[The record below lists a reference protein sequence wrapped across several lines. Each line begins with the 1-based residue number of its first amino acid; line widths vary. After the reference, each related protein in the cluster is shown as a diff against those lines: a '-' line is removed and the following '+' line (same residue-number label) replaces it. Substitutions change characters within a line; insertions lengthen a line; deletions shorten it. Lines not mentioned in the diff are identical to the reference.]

1 MVESIL
7 EKLRSTGT
15 CTDDELDIVVNFGI
29 KEKSILQRVLPNGV
43 VVKVLE
49 FVDDFY
55 CNIEIGGKVYEN
67 VPYFTFLLWDFHKLG
82 RSVKSCEMRVG
93 YSRKAQYGG
102 GVILRGNLGSFY
114 NNCDVI
120 TDNNILLL
128 NWTYDKLRFSKFASV
143 TLRKFE
149 NTYRTLNL
157 DLVQEGKLRCI
168 GDEILIRSKSVGLK
182 VLDFNE
188 DLSKISLRYKDKEF
202 CCSFEEVLDIHAGDK
217 KLLEELSRGKKQS
230 KDKENEATEVPTYT
244 DEITIKEEHI
254 LDEGTIVIE
263 QDFGSEPII
272 SIEDVKLGGR
282 YQLDSGEIAVVTAV
296 VGDKLNCIT
305 YNGVL
310 RTISVSSIIA
320 EEE

>member
-82 RSVKSCEMRVG
+82 RSVKSCEMSVG
-93 YSRKAQYGG
+93 FSRKAQYGG

-128 NWTYDKLRFSKFASV
+128 NWTYDKLRFTKFAYV
-143 TLRKFE
+143 ALRKFE

-188 DLSKISLRYKDKEF
+188 DLSKISLRYKDSEF
-202 CCSFEEVLDIHAGDK
+202 CCSFEEVLGIHAGDK
-217 KLLEELSRGKKQS
+217 KLLEELSSGRKQS
-230 KDKENEATEVPTYT
+230 NDKESEATEVSAYT

-272 SIEDVKLGGR
+272 SIEDIKLGGR

-310 RTISVSSIIA
+310 RTISVSSITS
-320 EEE
+320 EED

>member
-49 FVDDFY
+49 FVDSFY

-120 TDNNILLL
+120 TNNNILLL
-128 NWTYDKLRFSKFASV
+128 NWTYDKLRFSKFAYV
-143 TLRKFE
+143 ALRKFE

-188 DLSKISLRYKDKEF
+188 DLSKISLRYKDNEF

-217 KLLEELSRGKKQS
+217 KLLEELSSGRKQS
-230 KDKENEATEVPTYT
+230 RDKENEATEVPTYT

-263 QDFGSEPII
+263 QDFGNEPII

-296 VGDKLNCIT
+296 VGDNLNCIT

>member
-49 FVDDFY
+49 FVDSFY

-93 YSRKAQYGG
+93 FSRKAQYGG

-120 TDNNILLL
+120 TNNNILLL

-188 DLSKISLRYKDKEF
+188 DLSKISLCYKDNEF

-217 KLLEELSRGKKQS
+217 KLLEELSSGRKQS
-230 KDKENEATEVPTYT
+230 NNKESEATEVPTYT

-282 YQLDSGEIAVVTAV
+282 YHLDSGEIAVVTAV

-305 YNGVL
+305 FDGVL